1 MMSRCHALP
10 TATTSPL
17 PAADPA
23 PVPATAGPLP
33 EQVHNRAQALPTL
46 RVPLIGVPRAR
57 LQELAEALANG
68 PIDTALL
75 QALLDGGWTGTAL
88 SDALSEWLAAQCAL
102 PACSD
107 DEATAWRS
115 VLHYALRLPQAQWE
129 VECVAERP
137 RLRAATA
144 ECDPLLR
151 SLRDALYRPVDV
163 SPAAW
168 KQRLETQRSKQVGV
182 DARQLAR
189 RHQDAYVAC
198 QDMQSRHASIAAQLA
213 QLAPEASAQTLQR
226 AQRCVRQHEQRDAG
240 LLDVRAGLPVVFS
253 GAQDAASIRA
263 AYQQLAALQCA
274 VSGPRLEASARAAH
288 RITAPSPLA
297 TALLEVAHQ
306 ASLDTSTSVQPL
318 GRYDSAARALVTL
331 LSVPW
336 QVPQLVKSGFDVGFA
351 AATGAALLGSKALPR
366 PEAVAN
372 AAHPHALG
380 DAWMGAVD
388 ALACTPVAGEPPLE
402 AHNDA
407 LLGRQRPGNAVAVPG
422 QCWEERRVVPGMLR
436 ERAAAMGAFLATQ
449 VPGPDA
455 ATTGNALRTFM
466 PDNPTQ
472 LPAGTTWTHA
482 LPLPRADAGALT
494 DVGLRDSRES
504 APPALFSGAA
514 AQDMIPLQGR
524 LPLAVLAPLVDRL
537 APGDWWDTLDWQVP
551 RTVTGLYTAITDAFA
566 QAGLD
571 LQHRA
576 PDPGALAAFFDS
588 APLRAWYADLQR
600 LPMLPEGARR
610 RLAEGGDTARAY
622 AFARMLEL
630 LTHAPHATGERR
642 AMHGLARIGRAATA
656 HVQAQDATALVTARA
671 HFDALAWNTDTVS
684 GRLATPMTQ
693 AQLDA
698 HRARMHQAYGRP
710 LTHGASVGE
719 MRAWLVEA
727 QPALLDATGF
737 DRLDSADTLL
747 SDLLVSL
754 RQDLDPLRFGAGWDW
769 RGNAPSAAD
778 WRDHLERKAAV
789 AGTHWVTE
797 LGALFH
803 RIAASLAR
811 YEDLEP
817 QPQSMIDPRCN
828 DLRVLTGALLAPVLN
843 LYAGVDL
850 PMAQADPWYPQA
862 YPAFSGFFAWTGG
875 ARASSALA
883 RLEALDLAN
892 TPERLRPLL
901 RPKTVTLPL
910 PAAVLQH
917 LLGRDRIADDPQ
929 QQARDLLR
937 LQRGRD
943 SLQLVAQAVDIAVDE
958 VTPELVHGLFRQLAA
973 APGADA
979 LGPWRDRFQRGSIW
993 QLSPDEWLTLLPD
1006 SALAALWRAPGMH
1019 SNREGVVHAVRRAID
1034 ITADARPS
1042 APTPTL
1048 WTRIMDAPQAL
1059 DLWCASD
1066 DAQQITWQRLLGSV
1080 AGRSAGSRLDREA
1093 PLSASTCAALL
1104 GASAEAQLATPGHAI
1119 GVDNDPATDGAPV
1132 LSLAIELRAL
1142 HPALTVD
1149 EALAFGAALLP
1160 PALRTAPAPR
1170 APLRFPVL
1178 PPPSA
1183 SPADPGSTE
1192 DAALPEFALRAT
1204 PRSVDAVLPDLA
1216 QLPPLDDLLE
1226 QFGLSL
1232 LHPAEHDGSDAAP
1245 LSAADAWALM
1255 ARTRQFAQACRPLLA
1270 EAGWL
1275 GGEGE
1280 RDVSTRGAQT
1290 LLAQRML
1297 EHYVGRA
1304 RIDALRERFAA
1315 PGVMDVPVTQLAR
1328 ELRASILDSNGD
1340 ASPAALEVMYWLLT
1354 SELDQP
1360 ALQVEGVPD
1369 WLTYGRSLQSVALRH
1384 GATLLEAMQPGAC
1397 SRVGFD
1403 AVCALPAQL
1412 AQTAPTP
1419 GGHEELH
1426 AAWAHALLPAAL
1438 GYASAHGAA
1447 GNLTRLDAASGQ
1459 QLADALDLLRA
1470 EQDAHAQHVR
1480 QLANPSPRRMD
1491 IAAQTLREAGV
1502 DVALWSQRPA
1512 DIGEAYLAR
1521 HGIEPSRLIAFEQ
1534 HLYALAKPDAA
1545 GAGEADDPR
1554 QRALVTDDDTLQAL
1568 VVADAWV
1575 STRGPTTARRFD
1587 SAYEVWQRTV
1597 EDGLAG
1603 LIGTALDGLPSVDRR
1618 LIETA
1623 ECTPLRV
1630 SCDDRAADQ
1639 GLLLRCRP
1647 AAAGAKEVYFEIV
1660 PQAGVA
1666 RRVWKD
1672 RALGDLVDF
1681 DGLVSGA
1688 VQRHR
1693 DGNQLAPLSGLL
1705 LAPCGEKVSGHGEQ
1719 TFVRIA
1725 TAAAANLWQARFE
1738 QARADELA
1746 HLTGLEQLHQRE
1758 LHQLDSVAEFMVP
1771 LYECIEKLKAGERKI
1786 GTFAGCGMDVVSL
1799 GVPSIDFLAST
1810 VKIAGTAGERSIQ
1823 SIAVEAGSALQALGT
1838 SLVMAGGAGTLRNL
1852 AKAGWWAGG
1861 HALDSALQGAAW
1873 LKQVLRRSPA
1883 LERSAL
1889 ALEHAVATGAT
1900 PGAALQEQRA
1910 LTPTLAEARLADGST
1925 VLAMARGTAWH
1936 RYDLYSGQPYGPAL
1950 EAFTLEHDLPSTLP
1964 ATRTDD
1970 GLQIAIGD
1978 TPAQFFDHGHDDW
1991 EVVIRD
1997 QHYRLNPA
2005 GDAFER
2011 LATPESGG
2019 PAGLWREMPARC
2031 RPRRSLEAMPCVLQ
2045 SRLRFIP
2052 EAAKDLRVDALP
2064 DPRADAIAAATR
2076 EFTLDLARVEP
2087 GSGTP
2092 LRLLVHNGRV
2102 CSWSPPPRGTAPK
2115 LVPLQA
2121 AQLEALDLPA
2131 SVAYPDTLEATLAD
2145 EPRFGLRGSPTDDHV
2160 TQLQHVL
2167 PVVDVGALLPGVAD
2181 ARRLRAIRLES
2192 PFLRGL
2198 CIEPDDGVF
2207 YRATLPDALEAGTT
2221 LQFSRLHP
2229 EHDAAAI
2236 NAYLRVAEGYRVNL
2250 LRPYLEQDREN
2261 IARLAFGYLQPT
2273 LSPELSARFP
2283 SYEAYVAGFAA
2294 RGRPE
2299 VLAAYADKV
2308 LTGQRQQRTFVGLAR
2323 QRIPDWQ
2330 ALGSAPEEERTSVAD
2345 ILNALL
2351 PATGGK
2357 GTWAKIDA
2365 AALALPDAGRPVL
2378 EHLKGANLAFAEVVD
2393 ADGTRTIYYALSGGR
2408 RARNIH
2414 LRANPTLGDGTR
2426 FVDARAAMQGVAPL
2440 PQITSLPV
2448 LRHADDT
2455 RTLVFDRSV
2464 DSERLIASCMGEHRN
2479 VVSFRLSTMLG
2490 ACPSCGGVVIPQ
2502 MRAMLPDA
2510 HTFSVRYLE
2519 DYGTTLPEAIE
2530 PALPGSV
2537 PAAPDTE
2544 LLTFFRQWR
2553 RDRGLA

>member
-1 MMSRCHALP
+1 MMFRCHALP

-23 PVPATAGPLP
+23 PLPAPAGPLP

-46 RVPLIGVPRAR
+46 DVPLIGVPRAR
-57 LQELAEALANG
+57 LRELADALTNG

-88 SDALSEWLAAQCAL
+88 SDALSEWLAAQCTL

-129 VECVAERP
+129 VECLAERP
-137 RLRAATA
+137 RLRAATT
-144 ECDPLLR
+144 ERDPLLR
-151 SLRDALYRPVDV
+151 GLRDALYRPVDV
-163 SPAAW
+163 PSAAW
-168 KQRLETQRSKQVGV
+168 KQRLEMERAQRVGV

-189 RHQDAYVAC
+189 RHQDAHVAG
-198 QDMQSRHASIAAQLA
+198 QDMQARHASVASQLA
-213 QLAPEASAQTLQR
+213 QLAPGASAQTLQR
-226 AQRCVRQHEQRDAG
+226 AQRCIRQHEQRDAG
-240 LLDVRAGLPVVFS
+240 LLEVRAGLPVVFS
-253 GAQDAASIRA
+253 GAQDAGSIRA
-263 AYQQLAALQCA
+263 AYQQLAALQRGVAEPQLEVSACA
-274 VSGPRLEASARAAH
+274 PH

-306 ASLDTSTSVQPL
+306 ASVDTSTTVQPL

-336 QVPQLVKSGFDVGFA
+336 QVPQLVKAGFDIGFA
-351 AATGAALLGSKALPR
+351 AANGAALLGSKALPR

-372 AAHPHALG
+372 AAHPHAMG
-380 DAWMGAVD
+380 DAWMGAVE
-388 ALACTPVAGEPPLE
+388 ALACTPVVGEPPLD
-402 AHNDA
+402 ANNDV

-436 ERAAAMGAFLATQ
+436 ERAAAMGTFLASQ
-449 VPGPDA
+449 VPGPDG
-455 ATTGNALRTFM
+455 ATTDNALRTFM
-466 PDNPTQ
+466 PDNTPP
-472 LPAGTTWTHA
+472 LPAGATWTHPPA
-482 LPLPRADAGALT
+482 LPRADAGALT
-494 DVGLRDSRES
+494 DFGMRDRSES
-504 APPALFSGAA
+504 TPPALFTGAA
-514 AQDMIPLQGR
+514 AQDMIPVQGR

-551 RTVTGLYTAITDAFA
+551 RTLTGLYTAITDAFA

-576 PDPGALAAFFDS
+576 PDPDALAAFFES
-588 APLRAWYADLQR
+588 APLQAWYATLQR

-610 RLAEGGDTARAY
+610 SLADGGDTARAY

-630 LTHAPHATGERR
+630 LTHVPHATGERR

-656 HVQAQDATALVTARA
+656 YVQAQDSTTAAAAHA
-671 HFDALAWNTDTVS
+671 HFDALAWDTDTVS

-693 AQLDA
+693 AQLEA
-698 HRARMHQAYGRP
+698 HRARMHRAYGRP
-710 LTHGASVGE
+710 LPHGASVGE

-727 QPALLDATGF
+727 HPALLDASGF

-747 SDLLVSL
+747 ADLLVSL
-754 RQDLDPLRFGAGWDW
+754 RRDLDPLRFGPGWNW
-769 RGNAPSAAD
+769 RGKAPTAAD

-817 QPQSMIDPRCN
+817 APQSLIDPRRN
-828 DLRVLTGALLAPVLN
+828 DLRVLTGALIAPVLD

-850 PMAQADPWYPQA
+850 AMAQADPWYRRA

-883 RLEALDLAN
+883 RLEALDLAH

-901 RPKTVTLPL
+901 RPMTVTLPL

-937 LQRGRD
+937 LQRGRE
-943 SLQLVAQAVDIAVDE
+943 SLQLVAQAVEIAVDE
-958 VTPELVHGLFRQLAA
+958 VTPELVHGFFRQLAA

-979 LGPWRDRFQRGSIW
+979 LGAWRDRFQRGSIW
-993 QLSPDEWLTLLPD
+993 QLTPDEWLTLLPD
-1006 SALAALWRAPGMH
+1006 SALAALWRAPGMR
-1019 SNREGVVHAVRRAID
+1019 SNREGVVHAVKHAID

-1042 APTPTL
+1042 VPMPTL

-1066 DAQQITWQRLLGSV
+1066 DAQQLVWQRLLGSV

-1093 PLSASTCAALL
+1093 PLSPITCAALL
-1104 GASAEAQLATPGHAI
+1104 GASAEAQLAVRGAGWDVPS
-1119 GVDNDPATDGAPV
+1119 DPAVDGAPV
-1132 LSLAIELRAL
+1132 LSLAIGLRAR

-1160 PALRTAPAPR
+1160 PALRAAPAWR
-1170 APLRFPVL
+1170 APLTFPVL
-1178 PPPSA
+1178 PQRIA
-1183 SPADPGSTE
+1183 SDAGAHNPD
-1192 DAALPEFALRAT
+1192 DAALPEVALRA
-1204 PRSVDAVLPDLA
+1204 VPDRPQA
-1216 QLPPLDDLLE
+1216 GSHAEALPPLDDLLE

-1232 LHPAEHDGSDAAP
+1232 LHPDEHDGSDAGPLAAP
-1245 LSAADAWALM
+1245 DAWALM
-1255 ARTRQFAQACRPLLA
+1255 SRTRQFAEVCRPLLA

-1275 GGEGE
+1275 GGAGE
-1280 RDVSTRGAQT
+1280 PEVSMRGAQA

-1297 EHYVGRA
+1297 ERYVGIE

-1315 PGVMDVPVTQLAR
+1315 PGVVDVPIIQLAH
-1328 ELRASILDSNGD
+1328 ELRASILDTTGD

-1384 GATLLEAMQPGAC
+1384 GATLLDAMQPGAC

-1412 AQTAPTP
+1412 AQPAPTP
-1419 GGHEELH
+1419 GGNDDLH
-1426 AAWAHALLPAAL
+1426 AAWARALVPAAL
-1438 GYASAHGAA
+1438 AYATAQGGV
-1447 GNLTRLDAASGQ
+1447 GNLARFDAASGQ
-1459 QLADALDLLRA
+1459 QLADALDLLKA
-1470 EQDAHAQHVR
+1470 DQDAHAQHVR
-1480 QLANPSPRRMD
+1480 QLASPSPRRMD
-1491 IAAQTLREAGV
+1491 IAGQTLREAGV

-1512 DIGEAYLAR
+1512 DIGEPCLAR
-1521 HGIEPSRLIAFEQ
+1521 HGIVPSRLIAFEQ
-1534 HLYALAKPDAA
+1534 HLYALAKPDAV

-1554 QRALVTDDDTLQAL
+1554 QRALITNDDTLQAL

-1587 SAYEVWQRTV
+1587 SAYEVWKQTV

-1603 LIGTALDGLPSVDRR
+1603 LIGTALDGLPAVDRR

-1623 ECTPLRV
+1623 GCTSLRV
-1630 SCDDRAADQ
+1630 RCDDRSAVQ
-1639 GLLLRCRP
+1639 GFLLRCTP
-1647 AAAGAKEVYFEIV
+1647 TAAGAQDVYFEIV

-1681 DGLVSGA
+1681 EGLVSGA

-1693 DGNQLAPLSGLL
+1693 DGNQLAPLSGLSVT
-1705 LAPCGEKVSGHGEQ
+1705 PCSGTVSGLGDQ
-1719 TFVRIA
+1719 TVARLA
-1725 TAAAANLWQARFE
+1725 KAAAADLWQARFE

-1746 HLTGLEQLHQRE
+1746 HLTGLEELHQRE
-1758 LHQLDSVAEFMVP
+1758 LHQLNTVAEFLVP
-1771 LYECIEKLKAGERKI
+1771 LYECIEDLEAGERSV
-1786 GTFAGCGMDVVSL
+1786 GTFLRCGMDAASI
-1799 GVPSIDFLAST
+1799 GAPSIGFLAST
-1810 VKIAGTAGERSIQ
+1810 VDVVTTAGERSIQ
-1823 SIAVEAGSALQALGT
+1823 SIATEAGSALQALGT
-1838 SLVMAGGAGTLRNL
+1838 SLVMAGGAGTLRDM
-1852 AKAGWWAGG
+1852 AKGGLWAGS
-1861 HALDSALQGAAW
+1861 HAWNTALQGAGW
-1873 LKQVLRRSPA
+1873 LKQVLRSRPA
-1883 LERSAL
+1883 VERSAL
-1889 ALEHAVATGAT
+1889 ALEHALASGGVPA
-1900 PGAALQEQRA
+1900 AALQERRV
-1910 LTPTLAEARLADGST
+1910 LTPSLAEARLSDGST
-1925 VLAMARGTAWH
+1925 VLAVARGSAWH
-1936 RYDLYSGQPYGPAL
+1936 RYDVYSGQPYGPAL
-1950 EAFTLEHDLPSTLP
+1950 EAFTLEHDLPPSLP
-1964 ATRTDD
+1964 VTRSDN

-1978 TPAQFFDHGHDDW
+1978 TPAQFLDHGHDDW
-1991 EVVIRD
+1991 EVVIRG
-1997 QHYRLNPA
+1997 QHYRLNPT
-2005 GDAFER
+2005 GDAFSR
-2011 LATPESGG
+2011 VATPEDRGRTG
-2019 PAGLWREMPARC
+2019 QWREVPARC
-2031 RPRRSLEAMPCVLQ
+2031 RPRRSLEAVPCVLQ
-2045 SRLRFIP
+2045 SRLRFVP
-2052 EAAKDLRVDALP
+2052 DAAKDLQTDALRP
-2064 DPRADAIAAATR
+2064 GRLQGIAAASR
-2076 EFTLDLARVEP
+2076 EFTLDLAHTAPE
-2087 GSGTP
+2087 GEGP
-2092 LRLLVHNGRV
+2092 LRLMVHKGEV
-2102 CSWSPPPRGTAPK
+2102 CSYTPGPK
-2115 LVPLQA
+2115 TPQLVPVPA
-2121 AQLEALDLPA
+2121 TEREALGLPA
-2131 SVAYPDTLEATLAD
+2131 SVMYPATLRGTLAD
-2145 EPRFGLRGSPTDDHV
+2145 ARTFGLPGPLADADIDR
-2160 TQLQHVL
+2160 LQQRL
-2167 PVVDVGALLPGVAD
+2167 PVVDVGALVEGIDD
-2181 ARRLRAIRLES
+2181 ARRLRAIRIES
-2192 PFLRGL
+2192 PFQRAL

-2207 YRATLPDALEAGTT
+2207 YHAALPASEDAGTLLHFT
-2221 LQFSRLHP
+2221 RLEP
-2229 EHDAAAI
+2229 GRDDTEI
-2236 NAYLRVAEGYRVNL
+2236 NEYLRASETYRVQL

-2261 IARLAFGYLQPT
+2261 IARLVFGYIQPT
-2273 LSPELSARFP
+2273 LSPGLAERFP
-2283 SYEAYVAGFAA
+2283 TYEAYVSWFAA
-2294 RGRPE
+2294 RGRPD
-2299 VLAAYADKV
+2299 VLGRYADKV
-2308 LTGQRQQRTFVGLAR
+2308 LTGQSEQRTFLRLAR
-2323 QRIPDWQ
+2323 RRIPDWK
-2330 ALGSAPEEERTSVAD
+2330 ALGSASEEERASVAE

-2357 GTWAKIDA
+2357 GAWSGIDA
-2365 AALALPDAGRPVL
+2365 AALALPEAGRPIL
-2378 EHLKGANLAFAEVVD
+2378 DHLKGANLAFAEVVES
-2393 ADGTRTIYYALSGGR
+2393 DGTRTIYYALSGGK

-2414 LRANPTLGDGTR
+2414 LRANPSLPDGTR

-2440 PQITSLPV
+2440 PGITSLPV

-2464 DSERLIASCMGEHRN
+2464 DSERLIASCMGTHRN

-2502 MRAMLPDA
+2502 MREMFPDA
-2510 HTFSVRYLE
+2510 QTFSVRYLE
-2519 DYGTTLPEAIE
+2519 EYGTSIPASIE
-2530 PALPGSV
+2530 PALPGAVHAV
-2537 PAAPDTE
+2537 PSTQ
-2544 LLTFFRQWR
+2544 LLSFFRQWR
-2553 RDRGLA
+2553 QDRGLS